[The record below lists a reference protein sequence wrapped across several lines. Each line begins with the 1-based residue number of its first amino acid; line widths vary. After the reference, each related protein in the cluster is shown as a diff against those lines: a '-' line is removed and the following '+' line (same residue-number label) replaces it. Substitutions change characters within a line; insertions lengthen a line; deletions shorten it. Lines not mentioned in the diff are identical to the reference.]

1 MTQADKKKRV
11 LEYIERG
18 KEIGI
23 TEHVKTEPIGISQ
36 IKGPRYETWMSEI
49 NVFNERHLKDH
60 PLYSDIHSAFFHH
73 NTNRKC
79 YQNMM
84 GYLQALAN
92 DSEYW
97 QEPQQE
103 AIERPAKPSKEEGKK
118 SAMNPIIFIS
128 HRTTDAKVADML
140 KDYLVATGIPN
151 DYIFCSSL
159 PGNDVNSVISR
170 EVKEKITNSSVN
182 IAILSKNYYESAYCL
197 NEAGIIWLQDPN
209 TPAIVIGLPEINHT
223 NMFGFL
229 NSDFKLRRLDNANDI
244 SAIYDTVRSAVR
256 ATPVSFSVATAAG
269 HKLSDRYAEYLKS
282 RVEPT
287 VPEVQL
293 ATSTALMENITTD
306 DERVVLY
313 YIMTKRIRRVKKSD
327 ICAWMAEN
335 EIYNINVEN
344 ALDLLSSLGAGT
356 YEQEILNLD
365 VGVFRECNRT
375 CGRIGSGTYTDC
387 RKISDAQ

>member
-151 DYIFCSSL
+151 EMRFVKGIFTQ
-159 PGNDVNSVISR
+159 VAVI
-170 EVKEKITNSSVN
+170 
-182 IAILSKNYYESAYCL
+182 LL
-197 NEAGIIWLQDPN
+197 
-209 TPAIVIGLPEINHT
+209 
-223 NMFGFL
+223 F
-229 NSDFKLRRLDNANDI
+229 
-244 SAIYDTVRSAVR
+244 
-256 ATPVSFSVATAAG
+256 
-269 HKLSDRYAEYLKS
+269 
-282 RVEPT
+282 
-287 VPEVQL
+287 VQL
-293 ATSTALMENITTD
+293 QQTARFL
-306 DERVVLY
+306 
-313 YIMTKRIRRVKKSD
+313 
-327 ICAWMAEN
+327 
-335 EIYNINVEN
+335 
-344 ALDLLSSLGAGT
+344 
-356 YEQEILNLD
+356 
-365 VGVFRECNRT
+365 
-375 CGRIGSGTYTDC
+375 CGSC
-387 RKISDAQ
+387 K